1 MAYSVEICSWSK
13 PQALSSCV
21 YIYWVPTVCF
31 GGLPKWLSGK
41 RICLPVQKTWF
52 HPWVGKIP
60 GRREWQPTAVFL
72 LGKSHGQRSLV
83 GYAVHGVAKGWT
95 QLSGQHTPCAV
106 YGGDCWDIEM
116 ERPSPWPSL
125 ESSAAGI
132 RM

>member
-13 PQALSSCV
+13 PQALTSCV

-52 HPWVGKIP
+52 HTWVGKIP

-72 LGKSHGQRSLV
+72 LGKSHGQRSLM
-83 GYAVHGVAKGWT
+83 GY
-95 QLSGQHTPCAV
+95 
-106 YGGDCWDIEM
+106 
-116 ERPSPWPSL
+116 SPWSRKGLDTTEQPTHTVCC
-125 ESSAAGI
+125 I
-132 RM
+132 WW